1 MSMNDFLSL
10 GLESSLCDALSK
22 LGYLAPTHPQK
33 LAIPEILAGKDIFLQ
48 SETGTGKTI
57 AYAAPILTK
66 IAGKS
71 SSAGPLAL
79 ILTPTQ
85 ELAVQVERK
94 IEELA
99 QLSGKPISIFALLGG
114 SPISRQEATLK
125 KKPHIVVGTP
135 GRTADLVT
143 MRALS
148 LKNLAFFVLDEADRL
163 FSQEYRDEVETLLAR
178 APEESI
184 KILASAT
191 IDKKTRAA
199 AREFMKHP
207 VSLDLLEEGVLSA
220 DIEHWAFYVEH
231 RKRIDFLRKLETAV
245 RPSRC
250 LVFASSSERV
260 VKAGE
265 RMQEMGLPAAYLI
278 SKQDKEEK
286 RVAIERFTTGSLRYL
301 VTTDLGARGLDIPD
315 ISHIISLDVPE
326 DASIYIHRAG
336 RTARAGKKGVSI
348 ILADQIDL
356 SKASRIAVMRG
367 FVFRTK
373 MLANAQVLEP
383 TTEEFFA
390 YVEEAEKE
398 RREYRKNR
406 GLKG

>member
-1 MSMNDFLSL
+1 MNEFLSL
-10 GLESSLCDALSK
+10 GLDSSVCEGLAK
-22 LGYLAPTHPQK
+22 LGYETPTHPQH

-71 SSAGPLAL
+71 ASSGPLA
-79 ILTPTQ
+79 IIVTPTQ

-99 QLSGKPISIFALLGG
+99 AFAGLKISIFALLGG
-114 SPISRQEATLK
+114 SPISRQEAALK
-125 KKPHIVVGTP
+125 KKPQIVVGTP
-135 GRTADLVT
+135 GRTADLVS

-148 LKNLAFFVLDEADRL
+148 LKNLAFLVLDEADRL
-163 FSQEYRDEVETLLAR
+163 FSQEYREEVETLLNR
-178 APEESI
+178 APEDSI

-191 IDKKTRAA
+191 IDKKTRTAA
-199 AREFMKHP
+199 KEFMKHP

-231 RKRIDFLRKLETAV
+231 RKRIDFLKKLETALH
-245 RPSRC
+245 PARC

-260 VKAGE
+260 IKAGE
-265 RMQEMGLPAAYLI
+265 RMSAMGLPAASLI
-278 SKQDKEEK
+278 SRQDKEEK
-286 RVAIERFTTGSLRYL
+286 RVALERFSAGSLRYL

-326 DASIYIHRAG
+326 DASVYIHRAG

-373 MLANAQVLEP
+373 MLSNAQVLEP
-383 TTEEFFA
+383 TAEEFFT

-398 RREYRKNR
+398 RQEYKNRR